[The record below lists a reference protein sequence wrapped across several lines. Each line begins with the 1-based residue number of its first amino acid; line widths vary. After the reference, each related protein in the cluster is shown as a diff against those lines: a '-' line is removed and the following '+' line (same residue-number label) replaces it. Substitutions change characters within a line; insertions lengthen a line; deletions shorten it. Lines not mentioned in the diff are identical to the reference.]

1 MLENI
6 NPMLIFAVLGV
17 VIVISL
23 IIVLDPFGFK
33 SRFTNAKE
41 RFDGLTSL
49 NKKLFEQITPMAT
62 PNVADP
68 SKYVP
73 DIPQNSA
80 SLLNSLIFPEIKNIP
95 SVTTPNEQPI
105 AQSVAPPAAELVTE
119 PAAELVTEPAA
130 ELVTEPAAEP
140 VTSVETA
147 SSFQLPEMV
156 AKVEETQPAILPS
169 PTLPEQQNIQQAE
182 TEVKPFELPQIIATE
197 PAVQEKP
204 IELPSALTDL
214 ELPPTTQSTFNLP
227 ELVDTNVQTNVPE
240 NQSSIITSL
249 EEQNKPVDVQAIVSN
264 TPSEN
269 TPANAADLIKQ
280 QIEQPTIQSNGE
292 TTVTTTS
299 IINGTGIVN
308 INENVNS
315 DNAVAGGELVNNG
328 IMNQFTNTR
337 IIGAYPLYR

>member
-17 VIVISL
+17 VIVIGL
-23 IIVLDPFGFK
+23 VIVLDPFGFK
-33 SRFTNAKE
+33 GRFTNVKE

-80 SLLNSLIFPEIKNIP
+80 SLLNTLIFPEIKNIP
-95 SVTTPNEQPI
+95 SVITPNEQPI
-105 AQSVAPPAAELVTE
+105 AQPVVPPVAEPVTE
-119 PAAELVTEPAA
+119 PVAEPV
-130 ELVTEPAAEP
+130 AEP
-140 VTSVETA
+140 VTSVETV

-169 PTLPEQQNIQQAE
+169 PTLPEQQITQQAE

-240 NQSSIITSL
+240 NQSSVITSL

-292 TTVTTTS
+292 TTVTTSS

-308 INENVNS
+308 VNENVNN

-328 IMNQFTNTR
+328 VMNQFTNTR
-337 IIGAYPLYR
+337 VIGAFPLYR

>member
-6 NPMLIFAVLGV
+6 NPMLIFAILGV
-17 VIVISL
+17 VIVIAIL
-23 IIVLDPFGFK
+23 VFFDPFGFK
-33 SRFTNAKE
+33 GRFTNVKE

-68 SKYVP
+68 NKYVS

-95 SVTTPNEQPI
+95 LVTTPNEQPI
-105 AQSVAPPAAELVTE
+105 AQPAVPPVAE
-119 PAAELVTEPAA
+119 PAVPP
-130 ELVTEPAAEP
+130 VAEP
-140 VTSVETA
+140 VTSAETV

-156 AKVEETQPAILPS
+156 AIVEETQPAILPS
-169 PTLPEQQNIQQAE
+169 PTLPEQQIAPQAE
-182 TEVKPFELPQIIATE
+182 TDVKPFELPQIIATE

-214 ELPPTTQSTFNLP
+214 ELQPTTQSTFNLP
-227 ELVDTNVQTNVPE
+227 ELVDTNVQTIVPE
-240 NQSSIITSL
+240 NQSSVITSL

-292 TTVTTTS
+292 TTVTTSS

-308 INENVNS
+308 VNENVNN

-328 IMNQFTNTR
+328 VMNQFTNTR
-337 IIGAYPLYR
+337 VIGAFPLYR

>member
-33 SRFTNAKE
+33 GRFTNVKE

-68 SKYVP
+68 AKYVP

-80 SLLNSLIFPEIKNIP
+80 SLLNTLIFPEIKNIP

-105 AQSVAPPAAELVTE
+105 AQPVAPPVAESV
-119 PAAELVTEPAA
+119 
-130 ELVTEPAAEP
+130 AEP
-140 VTSVETA
+140 VTSVETV

-169 PTLPEQQNIQQAE
+169 PTLPEQQIAPQAE

-240 NQSSIITSL
+240 NQSSVITSL
-249 EEQNKPVDVQAIVSN
+249 EEQNKLVDVQAIVSN

-292 TTVTTTS
+292 TTVTTSS

-308 INENVNS
+308 VNENVNN
-315 DNAVAGGELVNNG
+315 DNAIAGGELVNNG
-328 IMNQFTNTR
+328 VMNQFTNTR
-337 IIGAYPLYR
+337 VIGAFPLYH